1 MFAEFAVI
9 VGIGLLAGLLVIFTA
24 PLWMKLYL
32 ALRRTVIRQGK
43 SLDQQMEEQ
52 SREE

>member
-9 VGIGLLAGLLVIFTA
+9 VGVGLFVGLLVIFSA
-24 PLWMKLYL
+24 PLWIKLYL
-32 ALRRTVIRQGK
+32 ALRRSLIRQGK
-43 SLDQQMEEQ
+43 SFDQQMEEQ